1 MNKKTLVITGSS
13 DGIGYHLAKTF
24 LEMGHQV
31 VINGRNETK
40 LKDRFNSLKK
50 ISPQIAISVGD
61 VNDSSTFDLLIKTA
75 VHNFEKIDYWINNA
89 GIPQPYLPVN
99 ELEENTISGL
109 LKTNLDSL
117 IIGSKKAVNFFLE
130 QGYGILFNM
139 EGLGSD
145 GRMLNKLT
153 IYGTSKRAVNYFTKA
168 LSKELAKTCVRV
180 GAINPGMVKTKFLE
194 IDRNFEDEKE
204 KKQYDKVMRI
214 LAEDPEKVT
223 KFLAEKILKSKKQYN
238 KISYLRGL
246 KLVSKISRLILS
258 R

>member
-1 MNKKTLVITGSS
+1 MNKKTIVITGSS

-40 LKDRFNSLKK
+40 LRDRFNTLSK
-50 ISPQIAISVGD
+50 ISPQIALSVGD
-61 VNDSSTFDLLIKTA
+61 INDPSTFDLLIKTA
-75 VHNFEKIDYWINNA
+75 MEKFEKIDFWINNA
-89 GIPQPYLPVN
+89 GIPQPYLSIN
-99 ELEENTISGL
+99 ELEENDISNL
-109 LKTNLDSL
+109 LQTNLASL
-117 IIGSKKAVNFFLE
+117 IIGSKKAVNFFLQ
-130 QGYGILFNM
+130 QGHGILFNM

-153 IYGTSKRAVNYFTKA
+153 LYGTSKRAVNYFTKA
-168 LSKELAKTCVRV
+168 LSKEMAGTCVRV

-194 IDRNFEDEKE
+194 IDRNFDDEKE
-204 KKQYDKVMRI
+204 EKQYHKVMRI
-214 LAEDPEKVT
+214 LAEDPENVCR
-223 KFLAEKILKSKKQYN
+223 FLAVKILNSKKQYN

-246 KLVSKISRLILS
+246 KLATKISRLVLS